1 MKPVLAGSDPVE
13 LPDPKLKSFFFDVSL
28 PKENDGAVGTT
39 LADAA
44 DVADPLPNLKPVS
57 AGFETGFVP
66 AAVAAKPV
74 EAADAAAAPLL
85 CILNF
90 SFSSVRCF
98 S

>member
-57 AGFETGFVP
+57 AGLETGFVP
-66 AAVAAKPV
+66 AEKPV

-85 CILNF
+85 CILNL

>member
-1 MKPVLAGSDPVE
+1 MKPVLAGSD
-13 LPDPKLKSFFFDVSL
+13 PDPKLKSFFFDVSL
-28 PKENDGAVGTT
+28 PKENDGAAVGTT

-66 AAVAAKPV
+66 AAKPV
-74 EAADAAAAPLL
+74 EAAAADAPLL
-85 CILNF
+85 CILNL